1 MRAVRVLITSSRM
14 PFALGMVRRL
24 AAEGRAI
31 YAADDYSL
39 SSGSHSKYLA
49 GHFVYPSPRSDTTG
63 FLAELER
70 IVSEHEIDVL
80 VPTFEETFYIST
92 QIERLSH
99 LTTVFAS
106 PFSTLAA
113 LHNKGAF
120 ERLVAKLGLPI
131 PETVVVTSNDEL
143 REATGRLG
151 KYFAR
156 AAFSRGGISCLA
168 NAGPLAGWRDIDE
181 VHPTPELPWLVQPFV
196 EGETVCSYSTAH
208 EGRVSSHLMYRI
220 PRQHKHSTGIQFE
233 AIDATES
240 LKLIEPIVAELGYT
254 GQISF
259 DFLVTD
265 DGLTFVECNPRATD
279 GLLLMPRDE
288 LAAGL
293 LEPRAETFVLEP
305 GGRVQ
310 LDFAVLADGFAD
322 HLDRL
327 PESIGDLAQVRD
339 AGSGWHDPL
348 PTLYSA
354 LAMCHSVEQSFAE
367 HIGHVATMVG
377 DMNWDGEPIDGMSQ
391 DDATLLTSLRPQPG
405 GSS

>member
-1 MRAVRVLITSSRM
+1 VRVLITSSRM

-156 AAFSRGGISCLA
+156 AAFSRGGVSCLT
-168 NAGPLAGWRDIDE
+168 NTGPLAGWLNIDE
-181 VHPTPELPWLVQPFV
+181 VYPTPELPWLVQ
-196 EGETVCSYSTAH
+196 
-208 EGRVSSHLMYRI
+208 R
-220 PRQHKHSTGIQFE
+220 
-233 AIDATES
+233 
-240 LKLIEPIVAELGYT
+240 
-254 GQISF
+254 
-259 DFLVTD
+259 
-265 DGLTFVECNPRATD
+265 
-279 GLLLMPRDE
+279 
-288 LAAGL
+288 
-293 LEPRAETFVLEP
+293 
-305 GGRVQ
+305 
-310 LDFAVLADGFAD
+310 
-322 HLDRL
+322 
-327 PESIGDLAQVRD
+327 
-339 AGSGWHDPL
+339 
-348 PTLYSA
+348 
-354 LAMCHSVEQSFAE
+354 
-367 HIGHVATMVG
+367 
-377 DMNWDGEPIDGMSQ
+377 
-391 DDATLLTSLRPQPG
+391 
-405 GSS
+405 

>member
-1 MRAVRVLITSSRM
+1 MRSVRVLITSSRM

-24 AAEGRAI
+24 AAEGREI

-49 GHFVYPSPRSDTTG
+49 GHFVYPSPRRDTAG
-63 FLAELER
+63 FVVALER
-70 IVSEHEIDVL
+70 IVREHEIDVI

-92 QIERLSH
+92 QIERLSRF
-99 LTTVFAS
+99 TKVFAS
-106 PFSTLAA
+106 PFSTLAR
-113 LHNKGAF
+113 LHDKGAF
-120 ERLVAKLGLPI
+120 ETLVAKLGLPI
-131 PETVVVTSNDEL
+131 PETVMVTSDDEL
-143 REATGRLG
+143 REATGRLVQ
-151 KYFAR
+151 YFAR
-156 AAFSRGGISCLA
+156 AAFSRGGICCLT
-168 NAGPLAGWRDIDE
+168 NTGPLAGWLDIDE

-196 EGETVCSYSTAH
+196 GGETVCSYSTVH
-208 EGRVSSHLMYRI
+208 GGRVSSHLMYRI
-220 PRQHKHSTGIQFE
+220 PRQHNHSTGIQFE

-240 LKLIEPIVAELGYT
+240 LNLIEPIVAELGYT

-259 DFLVTD
+259 DFLATD
-265 DGLTFVECNPRATD
+265 DGLSFVECNPRATD
-279 GLLLMPRDE
+279 GLLLMPREE

-293 LEPRAETFVLEP
+293 LAPRAETFVLEP

-322 HLDRL
+322 HLQRL

-367 HIGHVATMVG
+367 HIGHVVAMVG
-377 DMNWDGEPIDGMSQ
+377 DMNWDGEPIDGMSET
-391 DDATLLTSLRPQPG
+391 DATLLTSLRPQPSG
-405 GSS
+405 PS